1 MCVSLLSG
9 LFRGDACVRAAD
21 CVRWICARI
30 SDIRSFGAWRGKQTF
45 KKVETNDLNAGNP
58 HIGINS
64 VTAAIRL
71 CPGTVA
77 FYTALL
83 ADGS

>member
-9 LFRGDACVRAAD
+9 LFRGDGCVRAAD
-21 CVRWICARI
+21 CAWWICARI

-45 KKVETNDLNAGNP
+45 HLFEANDLNAGNP

-71 CPGTVA
+71 CPGTVT
-77 FYTALL
+77 FYAALL

>member
-1 MCVSLLSG
+1 MYELPIVLGVFAPALPTHVPLGPGEASR
-9 LFRGDACVRAAD
+9 LFNAIEA
-21 CVRWICARI
+21 
-30 SDIRSFGAWRGKQTF
+30 
-45 KKVETNDLNAGNP
+45 NDLNAGNP

-71 CPGTVA
+71 CPGTVT
-77 FYTALL
+77 FYAALL